1 MIANFGCVFGVLARG
16 TGCASDLGRH
26 RSGFSGTAGASV
38 WPAGMSVGAV
48 TVRLRQETGR
58 GILIRWAGTPAVRSK
73 GEAQYE
79 RFSCSRA

>member
-1 MIANFGCVFGVLARG
+1 
-16 TGCASDLGRH
+16 
-26 RSGFSGTAGASV
+26 
-38 WPAGMSVGAV
+38 MSVGAV

-79 RFSCSRA
+79 RFLLIPELDQAVREAAGNKAPVIGC